1 MPQRAA
7 QAARLAAIAI
17 LLLSACS
24 PPPPNDDASPSADIA
39 SPTASGAIASTPV
52 LDGAN
57 LPASLIGTYHDAG
70 EASVG
75 WLLLP
80 AGDAFCTDE
89 VLTAQSCL
97 RITRPSGTVDYGPMV
112 LDGAELVV
120 LLIFDED
127 GNCLATWRTTY
138 ELSEAGL
145 DLRHGICGV
154 PRGVLLRGE
163 PA

>member
-7 QAARLAAIAI
+7 QAAQLAAIAI

-24 PPPPNDDASPSADIA
+24 SPPPNDDASPSADDA
-39 SPTASGAIASTPV
+39 SPTVSGAIASTPV

-57 LPASLIGTYHDAG
+57 LPPSLIGTYRDAG

-112 LDGAELVV
+112 LDGDELVV

-127 GNCLATWRTTY
+127 GNCLATWRTT
-138 ELSEAGL
+138 
-145 DLRHGICGV
+145 
-154 PRGVLLRGE
+154 
-163 PA
+163 